1 MYLTSDSQGAGHSP
15 LWNVSPSTANLG
27 EAGMDLY
34 LLSLVRKGTFIYT
47 LFFFFL
53 ALILPCLLLAVW
65 LGIMLEIVPSTRLGT
80 PLQQGWLLRK

>member
-47 LFFFFL
+47 LFFFFGFDF
-53 ALILPCLLLAVW
+53 ALPFTSCLDRNNA
-65 LGIMLEIVPSTRLGT
+65 
-80 PLQQGWLLRK
+80 